1 MLLEYKEELDE
12 MQQDI
17 AHELKEVEREIEELP
32 RS

>member
-1 MLLEYKEELDE
+1 MLLEYKEELEE

-17 AHELKEVEREIEELP
+17 ADELKEVEREIEELP